1 MAFQTE
7 SVNVFDVVPE
17 LTSKPAKGVG
27 RQQPV
32 EDTCGLQVSS
42 PGLPAVFTLGRA
54 GWGVSSLWQACK
66 SKAEIHFLEF
76 SLPREDFWGLF
87 SVPFQSQCQ
96 VTARLS

>member
-17 LTSKPAKGVG
+17 LTSKPAKDVG
-27 RQQPV
+27 RQQPAGDDV
-32 EDTCGLQVSS
+32 WIASEFTWAACGVHAGQ
-42 PGLPAVFTLGRA
+42 GRL
-54 GWGVSSLWQACK
+54 WSSLLQACK

-76 SLPREDFWGLF
+76 SLPREEFWGLF